1 MCLLSLSFNYMF
13 IFKVLTVVC
22 GTLHHLI
29 PLPPSVTRSH
39 TGLFA
44 LPGPWGVH
52 LPPQALLCRA
62 TLWLHLGLGSSI
74 SSSNIYYNHLMSIYS
89 STLWNLL
96 LSSLPPPHFIS
107 LPCFLLFFIVFIPCH
122 CHLLLIICSP
132 VEGNWGSTLISVCH
146 YISALSI
153 MPST

>member
-96 LSSLPPPHFIS
+96 LSSLPPPSFYLSSLLSAFLYSIYSLSLSFITYY
-107 LPCFLLFFIVFIPCH
+107 LF
-122 CHLLLIICSP
+122 
-132 VEGNWGSTLISVCH
+132 
-146 YISALSI
+146 
-153 MPST
+153 PSGR